1 MNLKLK
7 KLNFDF
13 LKSNRVATGQP
24 EKFFLT
30 FYKNFT
36 KKSLKINDFFKF

>member
-30 FYKNFT
+30 FYKNFF
-36 KKSLKINDFFKF
+36 LKVFKVSNFVEF